1 MSIQEIMI
9 WYQNFIS
16 TDSYLIL
23 NIGVIIFSFFTGK
36 ISASVMQPELSK
48 EKYGDMVELLEKD
61 KNKLKESWREAYT
74 CLSKANTYLCLALFL
89 IVQFIFVLFTAER
102 DGITTTVLMFTI
114 AVSIMEYRDNRNE
127 YKKREKILIEEQVN
141 LMMQAEEIRD
151 IETQDK
157 ILSELE
163 KKGMIDKE
171 KRKEIIQRL
180 KY

>member
-1 MSIQEIMI
+1 
-9 WYQNFIS
+9 
-16 TDSYLIL
+16 
-23 NIGVIIFSFFTGK
+23 
-36 ISASVMQPELSK
+36 MQPELSK